1 MTYENI
7 LLERQR
13 EPGIALITMNRPER
27 RNPMSRATSAELR
40 HAFRAVNEDKDIR
53 VVIVTGSGHSFVAG
67 ADTEFFLQTE
77 SVFDNAN
84 FLKELHETFGLA
96 EKLRQPVIAA
106 VNGYAIGAGAEFVA
120 ACDFAIAAVS
130 AKFSMPECI
139 MNMVSNIQAALFP
152 YYMPIGQVREWMYTG
167 DMMPAEEAARL
178 GLVNR
183 VVADDA
189 LLEEVL
195 RVARKIASYPPMGV
209 QFQKELINQRWL
221 RTDLDTAMIDGIHFS
236 ALAHTTGVAKE
247 MVKVAIRQRQA
258 KTADRKAREQA
269 ESIATKT
276 TS

>member
-7 LLERQR
+7 LLERAL
-13 EPGIALITMNRPER
+13 EPGIARITMNRPER

-40 HAFRAVNEDKDIR
+40 DAFASLNGDEEVR
-53 VVIVTGSGHSFVAG
+53 VVIVTGSGRSFVAG
-67 ADTEFFLQTE
+67 ADTEFFLQTKT
-77 SVFDNAN
+77 VFDNAN
-84 FLKELHETFGLA
+84 FMKELHETFGWA

-120 ACDFAIAAVS
+120 SCDFAIAGAS

-139 MNMVSNIQAALFP
+139 MNMVSNVQAALFP

-183 VVADDA
+183 VVPDDE
-189 LLEEVL
+189 LQEEVL

-221 RTDLDTAMIDGIHFS
+221 RTGLDTAMLDGIHYS
-236 ALAHTTGVAKE
+236 ALAHTTG
-247 MVKVAIRQRQA
+247 IA
-258 KTADRKAREQA
+258 KTLVAEAIERRKAATAERRARE
-269 ESIATKT
+269 KKPD
-276 TS
+276 